1 MNNSCRQLGQETHDA
16 REMSSEFCILDL
28 EPEVLAPKVTAARKR
43 LGWSIAELARVASV
57 EFSSVARVENS
68 NQEPGILTSLNI
80 AVAAQVADISG
91 FEPEPETLE
100 FAQMLGTDLS
110 AAAYAFQ
117 AVAEDYLSGS
127 VGGRQ
132 FVPANLFY
140 LYNASPKLARLQ
152 LLKPRA
158 KPLGQIGADVETM
171 ATPLPQDLGSV
182 SCECLRAYRRAK
194 SRSGSRAVPT
204 IKSSEATFWSH
215 ISVGRTVNVG
225 ARRLIA
231 SLRIIENL
239 LESQKGMS
247 KQDYLDL
254 ATRVFVNHHL
264 LEKAYETQLTKSG
277 LSAML
282 DFWKIMYDFI
292 LMRSAV
298 HPAESPNRKR
308 SKTKKSARSI
318 Q

>member
-1 MNNSCRQLGQETHDA
+1 
-16 REMSSEFCILDL
+16 MSSEFCILNL
-28 EPEVLAPKVTAARKR
+28 EPEVLASKVTAAREQ
-43 LGWSIAELARVASV
+43 LGWSIAELARAASV

-80 AVAAQVADISG
+80 AVAAQVVDISG
-91 FEPEPETLE
+91 FEPDPETLE
-100 FAQMLGTDLS
+100 FAQMLGTDIS

-117 AVAEDYLSGS
+117 AVAEEYLSGS
-127 VGGRQ
+127 VGGRE
-132 FVPANLFY
+132 FVPSNLFY
-140 LYNASPKLARLQ
+140 LYNTSPKLARLQ

-158 KPLGQIGADVETM
+158 RPVGQVGADVETM

-182 SCECLRAYRRAK
+182 SSECLRAYRRAK
-194 SRSGSRAVPT
+194 YRSASKAVLT

-215 ISVGRTVNVG
+215 LSVGRTVNVG

-239 LESQKGMS
+239 LKSQEGMA

-254 ATRVFVNHHL
+254 ATRAFVNHHL
-264 LEKAYETQLTKSG
+264 LEQAYETQLAKSG
-277 LSAML
+277 LSAMP
-282 DFWKIMYDFI
+282 DFWKLIYDFI

-298 HPAESPNRKR
+298 HPAEAPRNRGKAR
-308 SKTKKSARSI
+308 KT
-318 Q
+318 